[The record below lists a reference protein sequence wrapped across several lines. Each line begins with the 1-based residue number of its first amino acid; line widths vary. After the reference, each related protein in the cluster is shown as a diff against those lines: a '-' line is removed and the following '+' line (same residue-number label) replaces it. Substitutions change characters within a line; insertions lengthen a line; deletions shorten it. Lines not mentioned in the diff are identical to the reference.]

1 MSVFRQPI
9 EVRWVD
15 CDANQHVRHSA
26 YADFCTHARIEWL
39 RASGFGFD
47 QFQQNAFGPVIFK
60 ESTEYFK
67 EVRMSERLQIEVRI
81 AALAID
87 GSRFSI
93 RHEIFKEDGRLAARH
108 EVSGAWLDLCAR
120 KLMAPPPALQ
130 AIFAELG
137 RTDDF
142 VEVPLKQP

>member
-1 MSVFRQPI
+1 MSVFRQTI

-39 RASGFGFD
+39 RAAGFGFE
-47 QFQQNAFGPVIFK
+47 QFQQNGFGPVIFK

-67 EVRMSERLQIEVRI
+67 ELKMSERVLVEVRA
-81 AALAID
+81 AALATD
-87 GSRFSI
+87 GSRFTI
-93 RHEIFKEDGRLAARH
+93 RHEMLKEDGRLAARH
-108 EVSGAWLDLCAR
+108 EISGAWFDLRAR
-120 KLMAPPPALQ
+120 KLMVPPPNLQ
-130 AIFAELG
+130 AIFAELA

-142 VEVPLKQP
+142 AEIPLKQA